1 VSEPSDCP
9 ACGSARTRRGGTAIW
24 TVYVIALIVA
34 VPAVLLLHLDA
45 ALVAGVLLAVIVL
58 AHLLLGTKVC
68 LDCGA
73 QWRPKL

>member
-1 VSEPSDCP
+1 VSDPTVCT

-24 TVYVIALIVA
+24 TVYMIALLIA
-34 VPAVLLLHLDA
+34 VPSVLIFHLHA

-58 AHLLLGTKVC
+58 AHLLLGTRVC

-73 QWRPKL
+73 QWRT